1 MSAPRIGVVTNGP
14 ESVKLGRLMEDRVLL
29 YLNLL
34 AASVVDL
41 AVAIA
46 LARMGPQ
53 RNAALL
59 VSTVLLLPALLGP
72 ALALHRRLAAAID

>member
-1 MSAPRIGVVTNGP
+1 
-14 ESVKLGRLMEDRVLL
+14 MEDRILL

-46 LARMGPQ
+46 LARTGPG
-53 RNAALL
+53 RNELVFAA
-59 VSTVLLLPALLGP
+59 VVLLLPALLVP
-72 ALALHRRLAAAID
+72 TLLLHRRIAAAID